1 MTVEDPGAFHEPV
14 MVEQVLA
21 QFEPAKDGEIM
32 DGTAGGGGHSRALL
46 ARYPGCRVLLVDR
59 DPIALREA
67 RGVLAEYRNRISL
80 VEGTFDEV
88 AREAGA
94 TGPRLAGA
102 LLDLGVS
109 THQLDSDRRGFSFR
123 PEASLDMRMAGAASG
138 AASGAELLNGL
149 EEAEL
154 GKLFR
159 EYGEERRWRRL
170 ARAVVLLRGDRPFRV
185 ARDLIEAVEK
195 AYRRPP
201 TARAKARVFQALRYA
216 VNQELELLR
225 AALPVLLGALLPAGV
240 IVVISYES
248 LTDRIVKETFAA
260 WSRSCVCPP
269 RFPECVCRGKPLG
282 SPTIRG
288 ALRPSQAE
296 VEVNPRSR
304 SARLRSWRK
313 AA

>member
-1 MTVEDPGAFHEPV
+1 MTVQDPGAFHEPV
-14 MVEQVLA
+14 MVQQVLA
-21 QFEPAKDGEIM
+21 QFESAKDGEIM

-46 ARYPGCRVLLVDR
+46 ARYPASRVLLVDR
-59 DPIALREA
+59 DPIALQEA
-67 RGVLAEYRNRISL
+67 RSALAEYRDRISL

-94 TGPRLAGA
+94 AGPRFAGV

-109 THQLDSDRRGFSFR
+109 THQLDSDRRGFTFR
-123 PEASLDMRMAGAASG
+123 PEALLDMRMAGEGSG
-138 AASGAELLNGL
+138 EATAAELLNGM

-154 GKLFR
+154 GTLFR

-170 ARAVVLLRGDRPFRV
+170 ARAIVLLRGDRPFRI
-185 ARDLIEAVEK
+185 ARDLIEAVGK

-201 TARAKARVFQALRYA
+201 TVKEKARVFQALRYA
-216 VNQELELLR
+216 VNRELELLR
-225 AALPVLLGALLPAGV
+225 AVLPAILDALLPAGS

-248 LTDRIVKETFAA
+248 LSDRIVKEAFAA
-260 WSRSCVCPP
+260 WSRPCVCPP
-269 RFPECVCRGKPLG
+269 RFPKCVCRGTPLG
-282 SPTIRG
+282 SPMVRG

-296 VEVNPRSR
+296 VQANPRSR

-313 AA
+313 VA